1 MYGIPESYYYLAN
14 MFKWLCQNIIPLS
27 KEQIEKVHAERREK
41 IVKLWLKNLENVSEV
56 VSDELQED
64 KPIWFIKPT
73 AANAD
78 VDDIMDE
85 IWWDEEV
92 NDNE

>member
-1 MYGIPESYYYLAN
+1 M
-14 MFKWLCQNIIPLS
+14 
-27 KEQIEKVHAERREK
+27 
-41 IVKLWLKNLENVSEV
+41 SEV

-64 KPIWFIKPT
+64 KPIGFIKPT

-85 IWWDEEV
+85 IGGDEEV
-92 NDNE
+92 SDNE